1 MVIDFGTTTAN
12 FGFTGYPYCFD
23 SSKVPT
29 NSNFTRLV
37 TPAPKVTAFAGWKV
51 CVCIKTQ
58 DSNPIFGLIRNVID
72 IAHLVK
78 SDRWTY

>member
-1 MVIDFGTTTAN
+1 MIEVYVDIRAN
-12 FGFTGYPYCFD
+12 
-23 SSKVPT
+23 S
-29 NSNFTRLV
+29 
-37 TPAPKVTAFAGWKV
+37 AKVTAFAGWEV

-58 DSNPIFGLIRNVID
+58 DSNPIFGSIRNVID